1 MLRIYYYCVQV
12 AFVKLSAKLHS
23 GPSHDFSTKNSF
35 LILIDPVDTK
45 PEKFENCVFT
55 TKPHQIFTV
64 RTTLETF
71 ESAQSLVIFEL

>member
-23 GPSHDFSTKNSF
+23 GPSHDFSTKNS
-35 LILIDPVDTK
+35 LLIDPVDTK

-55 TKPHQIFTV
+55 TKPHQMFTALHWRHLKV
-64 RTTLETF
+64 HNHY
-71 ESAQSLVIFEL
+71 VIFEL